1 MESEITPKILIVDDE
16 PQNLDLMEAYLSH
29 LYELTLAES
38 GEECLQKV
46 KEKDI
51 DLILLDIMMPGMSG
65 YDVAKSL
72 KESESTRHIP
82 IIMVTALSEKE
93 DRIKGIEVGADDFL
107 TKPVNRVELLTRVKS
122 LLRIKSLHDELV
134 AEKEHLKMQN
144 RIRKVLTS
152 IIPSLLSGAPPEQKK
167 IIIRQMV
174 DMVEDIVRSSC
185 TGCER
190 ETTDPQDVAR
200 ICCEAMNQ
208 LGASYFVDGD
218 SDKNGCSIIKAHK
231 CPWGEES
238 KINPIMCN
246 LTTGVFSK
254 MVNGVTDGEV
264 IVNKTMGNGDDH
276 CCFDI
281 CIEEE

>member
-1 MESEITPKILIVDDE
+1 MESEITPNILIVDDE
-16 PQNLDLMEAYLSH
+16 TQNLDLMEAYLSH

-65 YDVAKSL
+65 YDVAETL
-72 KESESTRHIP
+72 KESETTRHIP

-93 DRIKGIEVGADDFL
+93 DHIKGIEVGADDFL
-107 TKPVNRVELLTRVKS
+107 TKPVNRVELLTRIKS

-152 IIPSLLSGAPPEQKK
+152 IIPSLLSSVPPEQKK

-174 DMVEDIVRSSC
+174 DMVENIVRNSC
-185 TGCER
+185 TGSER
-190 ETTDPQDVAR
+190 ETTDSQDVAQ
-200 ICCEAMNQ
+200 ICCGAMNQ
-208 LGASYFVDGD
+208 LGASYFVDGG

-246 LTTGVFSK
+246 LTAGVFSK

-264 IVNKTMGNGDDH
+264 IVDKTMGNGDDY
-276 CCFDI
+276 CCFHI

>member
-46 KEKDI
+46 KENDI
-51 DLILLDIMMPGMSG
+51 DIILLDIMMPGMSG
-65 YDVAKSL
+65 YDVAKKL
-72 KESESTRHIP
+72 KESENTRHIP

-152 IIPSLLSGAPPEQKK
+152 IIPSLLSSAPPEQKK

-174 DMVEDIVRSSC
+174 DMVEDIVRSD
-185 TGCER
+185 CER
-190 ETTDPQDVAR
+190 KTADSQDVAR

-218 SDKNGCSIIKAHK
+218 SDKNGCSIIKAHR
-231 CPWGEES
+231 CPWGEEC

-254 MVNGVTDGEV
+254 MVNGVTNGEV
-264 IVNKTMGNGDDH
+264 IVDKTMGNGDDH
-276 CCFDI
+276 CCFHI
-281 CIEEE
+281 CLEEE

>member
-46 KEKDI
+46 KENDI
-51 DLILLDIMMPGMSG
+51 DIILLDIMMPDMSG
-65 YDVAKSL
+65 YDVAKKL
-72 KESESTRHIP
+72 KESENTRHIP

-152 IIPSLLSGAPPEQKK
+152 IIPSLLSSAPPEQKK

-174 DMVEDIVRSSC
+174 DMVEDIVRSD
-185 TGCER
+185 CER
-190 ETTDPQDVAR
+190 KTADSQDVAE
-200 ICCEAMNQ
+200 ICCGAMNQ
-208 LGASYFVDGD
+208 LGASYFVEDD
-218 SDKNGCSIIKAHK
+218 SDNNGCSIIKAHR
-231 CPWGEES
+231 CPWGEEC

-254 MVNGVTDGEV
+254 MVNGVTNGEV
-264 IVNKTMGNGDDH
+264 IVDKTMGNGDDH
-276 CCFDI
+276 CCFHI
-281 CIEEE
+281 CLEEE

>member
-1 MESEITPKILIVDDE
+1 MESEIPPKILIVDDE

-29 LYELTLAES
+29 LYEITLAES

-46 KEKDI
+46 EEKDI

-65 YDVAKSL
+65 YDVAKTL

-93 DRIKGIEVGADDFL
+93 DRIKSIEVGADDFL

-144 RIRKVLTS
+144 HIRRVLTS
-152 IIPSLLSGAPPEQKK
+152 IIPALLSSAPPEQKK

-185 TGCER
+185 TDCEK
-190 ETTDPQDVAR
+190 EIKDSQDVAR

-218 SDKNGCSIIKAHK
+218 GDQSGCSTIKAHK

-264 IVNKTMGNGDDH
+264 NVNKTMGNGDDH

-281 CIEEE
+281 CIEGE